1 MFSTIEIAISLDDE
15 LAALLADY
23 AAFTGE
29 DSGLTVEV
37 PLVDMMD
44 PAVVVDAATT
54 TDPVDPSVVVDPM
67 ASGDTVVFTGETAP
81 VDPDADPATD
91 PAVIATDEPAPT
103 DVAVDLPSL
112 DGLFQM
118 DSDGFDLD
126 LTVLEVGRALG
137 QFGFTDLP

>member
-1 MFSTIEIAISLDDE
+1 MFSTIEFAISIDDE

-23 AAFTGE
+23 AAFTGD

-37 PLVDMMD
+37 PVVDMTD
-44 PAVVVDAATT
+44 PTLVGDATT
-54 TDPVDPSVVVDPM
+54 TSDPVDPSVVVDPM

-81 VDPDADPATD
+81 VAPDADPATD
-91 PAVIATDEPAPT
+91 PAVVATDEPAPA
-103 DVAVDLPSL
+103 DVALDLPTL

-118 DSDGFDLD
+118 DGDGFDLD